1 MEVLGIILAFW
12 GIGYMYQA
20 IEDMLGFGRT
30 LFLLAPIAVYFIV
43 TN

>member
-1 MEVLGIILAFW
+1 MDVLGIILALA
-12 GIGYMYQA
+12 GLGYMYQA

-30 LFLLAPIAVYFIV
+30 LLLLAPIAVYFFV